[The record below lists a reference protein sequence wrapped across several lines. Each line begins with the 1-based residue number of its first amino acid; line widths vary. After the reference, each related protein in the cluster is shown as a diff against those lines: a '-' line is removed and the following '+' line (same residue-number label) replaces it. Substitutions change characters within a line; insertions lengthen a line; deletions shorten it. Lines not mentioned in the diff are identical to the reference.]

1 MSEAQ
6 GIPAELMEAL
16 AEPAPEDTAV
26 KHKRQRKEAEAI
38 VVDLLTNKGLYAR
51 FDGTTEVGDIVHDIL
66 REGSPITFDTY
77 CIGCRDRSTFRTQT
91 ERVGTRSISSRPG
104 QTIVSP
110 RVFATAVICQR
121 AGHMYSYIFANQGN
135 DVIKIG
141 QLPSTADVSFGELRS
156 IDKSLES
163 TDRNELGTAL
173 GLFAHGTALGAFVY
187 LRRVF
192 ERMIWRA
199 HERQSAAGH
208 PIEGFATMR
217 MDERIAALANEL
229 PAEVVQNSAVFSV
242 LSIGIHE
249 LTEEQC
255 AKHFPVMKAVLFQ
268 MLEAEEHKRKAAVAA
283 QATHA
288 ALQTILADP
297 KA

>member
-1 MSEAQ
+1 MNEEK
-6 GIPAELMEAL
+6 GIPAELIEAM
-16 AEPAPEDTAV
+16 AQPASEDTAA
-26 KHKRQRKEAEAI
+26 KHRRQRKEAEAI
-38 VVDLLTNKGLYAR
+38 TVDMLTNKGLYAR
-51 FDGTTEVGDIVHDIL
+51 FDATTEVGDIVHDIL

-77 CIGCRDRSTFRTQT
+77 CVGCRDRSTFRTQT
-91 ERVGTRSISSRPG
+91 ERVGTRSISNRPG

-110 RVFATAVICQR
+110 RIFAASVICQR
-121 AGHMYSYIFANQGN
+121 AGHIYSYIFAKPG
-135 DVIKIG
+135 DEVIKIG

-156 IDKSLES
+156 IDKSLDP
-163 TDRNELGTAL
+163 TDRSELGTAL
-173 GLFAHGTALGAFVY
+173 GLFAHGTVLGAFVY

-217 MDERIAALANEL
+217 MDERIGALKDEL
-229 PAEVVQNSAVFSV
+229 PPSVVQNSGVFSV

-255 AKHFPVMKAVLFQ
+255 AKHFPVLKAVLFQ
-268 MLEAEEHKRKAAVAA
+268 MLEQEEHKRKASIAA
-283 QATHA
+283 SETEA
-288 ALQTILADP
+288 ALQRILANP
-297 KA
+297 KE